1 MSKITLFIIII
12 FMVMWLYFI
21 VKQTE
26 QYENTIQITHTNN
39 LNESNEIK
47 DNLKTKK
54 HNIIKMPKKKCIVKQ
69 KNNLMSKSDIVD
81 GHVEICPIEA
91 QSIKQFNKDFFD
103 FRGKT
108 HNNSSIVFDTVDKVT
123 ELILNGGFWTPP
135 AGEEVAKIGDIYDKL
150 TQRPDF
156 QSECTRLPTF
166 DSVMYDGYQPEI
178 LTGLYSSGNEW
189 TYNKEAE
196 INGGQ
201 LEKKLYSNDPA
212 FKGDQYPLSAFPP
225 MEPESWSG

>member
-12 FMVMWLYFI
+12 FMVLWLYYI
-21 VKQTE
+21 VRQQE
-26 QYENTIQITHTNN
+26 QYENTKNITNINTLNKAHEIINN
-39 LNESNEIK
+39 P
-47 DNLKTKK
+47 KK
-54 HNIIKMPKKKCIVKQ
+54 NIIKMPKKKCIVKQ

-81 GHVEICPIEA
+81 GHMEICPIEA

-108 HNNSSIVFDTVDKVT
+108 HNNSSIVFDAVDKVT
-123 ELILNGGFWTPP
+123 ELILNGGYWTPP
-135 AGEEVAKIGDIYDKL
+135 AEEVAKISDIYDKL

-156 QSECTRLPTF
+156 QSECTRIPNF
-166 DSVMYDGYQPEI
+166 DSVMYDGYQPKI

-189 TYNKEAE
+189 VYNKEAE

-201 LEKKLYSNDPA
+201 LEKRLYSNDPA

>member
-12 FMVMWLYFI
+12 FMVLWLYY
-21 VKQTE
+21 VVRQKE
-26 QYENTIQITHTNN
+26 QYENTKNITNINTLNKSHEIINN
-39 LNESNEIK
+39 P
-47 DNLKTKK
+47 KK
-54 HNIIKMPKKKCIVKQ
+54 NIIKMPKKKCVVKQ
-69 KNNLMSKSDIVD
+69 KTNFMTRNEIVD
-81 GHVEICPIEA
+81 GHMEICPIEA

-108 HNNSSIVFDTVDKVT
+108 HNNSSIVFDAVDKVT
-123 ELILNGGFWTPP
+123 ELILNGGIWTPP
-135 AGEEVAKIGDIYDKL
+135 VGEEVAKISDIYDKL

-156 QSECTRLPTF
+156 QSECTRIPNF
-166 DSVMYDGYQPEI
+166 DSVMYDGYQPKI

-189 TYNKEAE
+189 VYNKEAE

-201 LEKKLYSNDPA
+201 LEKRLYSNDPA